1 MSRLLFL
8 EKPTLVRGVETLPL
22 QHTIDAANR
31 TGVRT
36 ALETSK
42 EIKSQ
47 KPLAKVK
54 PMDDGTKP

>member
-1 MSRLLFL
+1 MRWVGGHA
-8 EKPTLVRGVETLPL
+8 EEGVETMPL

-36 ALETSK
+36 ALEASK
-42 EIKSQ
+42 EIQSQ

-54 PMDDGTKP
+54 PMEW